1 MLTVSFP
8 LLKMSEHSESS
19 SRKRAGDG
27 DNEEDLPSKTPRLS
41 LTPDDFREI
50 ARQVA
55 SIMGAQL
62 PPSGN
67 QEQPGSDHGLPPTN
81 VPLVEPPVGEA
92 GEVQKDP
99 PLSLHPNGTIDGGET
114 SQTQHGARRSEYS
127 CNSRVEEDFAE
138 GEQISSETDKAFKST
153 LKLLAEVLGDR
164 LPTRTIPTLG
174 IQSQSDRGDDLH
186 QHKEVR
192 CFPHSGLIATS
203 FSVMS
208 QFMTGESAPD
218 MSDPSVV
225 PDYLNSKVLSSKSG
239 GVRIP
244 SYNDRY
250 YMHRDDTFTSKAPD
264 VDHLLETHAF
274 GKRNDSWKDS
284 KTVSAKQVADAE
296 VRIRRALAATSS
308 IDILVDAIR
317 TLTDSLG
324 LSNNEGLNELFSSL
338 TRSIAHSAA
347 HNAHAISLCMLLRRS
362 AFLEKAGE
370 KVPEALHEWMKC
382 QPFLPPDG
390 KKASLFGNVT
400 GKVQEY
406 KLKEDKAAANE
417 AVAQFR
423 PPQLPRRQDD
433 RRRHNGGGRGSHRAP
448 SATYTPTSQGRGSGN
463 RDNYKSGGTKRGHQ
477 FPSGTRASRGARR

>member
-1 MLTVSFP
+1 MSDHSHSS
-8 LLKMSEHSESS
+8 LK
-19 SRKRAGDG
+19 RTA
-27 DNEEDLPSKTPRLS
+27 DNEEVLPSKASKLS
-41 LTPDDFREI
+41 LTQDDYREI
-50 ARQVA
+50 AREVA
-55 SIMGAQL
+55 CMLGAQL
-62 PPSGN
+62 PPGN

-81 VPLVEPPVGEA
+81 IPPVEQRDCEA
-92 GEVQKDP
+92 GEGLKDP
-99 PLSLHPNGTIDGGET
+99 PLSLHPNGSIEGGET
-114 SQTQHGARRSEYS
+114 SQHGARRSVYS

-138 GEQISSETDKAFKST
+138 GEPISSETDKAFKST

-186 QHKEVR
+186 QHKEVK

-218 MSDPSVV
+218 MSNPSVV
-225 PDYLNSKVLSSKSG
+225 PDNLNSKVLSSKSG

-274 GKRNDSWKDS
+274 GKRSDSWKDS

-324 LSNNEGLNELFSSL
+324 LSNNEGLNELYSSL

-347 HNAHAISLCMLLRRS
+347 HNAHAISLCMLLRRT
-362 AFLEKAGE
+362 AFLEKAGD

-423 PPQLPRRQDD
+423 PPQLSRRHDD
-433 RRRHNGGGRGSHRAP
+433 RKRHYGGGRGSHRAP
-448 SATYTPTSQGRGSGN
+448 SATYTPASQGRSSGN
-463 RDNYKSGGTKRGHQ
+463 RNNYRSGGSRRGHQ
-477 FPSGTRASRGARR
+477 FPSGGSASRGARR

>member
-1 MLTVSFP
+1 M
-8 LLKMSEHSESS
+8 
-19 SRKRAGDG
+19 
-27 DNEEDLPSKTPRLS
+27 
-41 LTPDDFREI
+41 EI

-55 SIMGAQL
+55 ALMGGQL
-62 PPSGN
+62 PPGN
-67 QEQPGSDHGLPPTN
+67 QEQLGSDQVLPPTN
-81 VPLVEPPVGEA
+81 SLPVEPRVGEA
-92 GEVQKDP
+92 GEDLNKDP
-99 PLSLHPNGTIDGGET
+99 PLSLHPNGTIDGGQI
-114 SQTQHGARRSEYS
+114 SQHEARRSEYS

-138 GEQISSETDKAFKST
+138 GEPISSETDKAFKST

-225 PDYLNSKVLSSKSG
+225 PDNLNCKILSKSG
-239 GVRIP
+239 GVKIP

-250 YMHRDDTFTSKAPD
+250 YMHRDDTFTSRAPD

-274 GKRNDSWKDS
+274 GKRSDSWKDT
-284 KTVSAKQVADAE
+284 KTVSARQVAEAE

-317 TLTDSLG
+317 SLTDSLG
-324 LSNNEGLNELFSSL
+324 LSSNEGLNELFSSL

-423 PPQLPRRQDD
+423 PSQLPRRHDE
-433 RRRHNGGGRGSHRAP
+433 RKRHNGGGKGSHKAP
-448 SATYTPTSQGRGSGN
+448 AANHTPASQGRNSGN
-463 RDNYKSGGTKRGHQ
+463 HSNYRSGGSWRGNK
-477 FPSGTRASRGARR
+477 FPSGGSASRGARR